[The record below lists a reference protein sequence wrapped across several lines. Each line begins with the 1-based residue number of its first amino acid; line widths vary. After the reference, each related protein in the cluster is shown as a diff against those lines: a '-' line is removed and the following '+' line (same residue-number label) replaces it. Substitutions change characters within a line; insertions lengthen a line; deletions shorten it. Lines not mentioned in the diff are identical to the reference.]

1 MQVKSVHFVQGSFR
15 KADMQLELARG
26 KRNNNMLNGIE
37 NPRAV
42 SPPTPAEGWAGGGE
56 SCDLFLCYCFQI

>member
-15 KADMQLELARG
+15 KADMHLELARG
-26 KRNNNMLNGIE
+26 KKNNNMLNGIE

-42 SPPTPAEGWAGGGE
+42 FPPNPRGGVGWWWG

>member
-42 SPPTPAEGWAGGGE
+42 SPPTPAEGWAGGGD
-56 SCDLFLCYCFQI
+56 SQLLAIN